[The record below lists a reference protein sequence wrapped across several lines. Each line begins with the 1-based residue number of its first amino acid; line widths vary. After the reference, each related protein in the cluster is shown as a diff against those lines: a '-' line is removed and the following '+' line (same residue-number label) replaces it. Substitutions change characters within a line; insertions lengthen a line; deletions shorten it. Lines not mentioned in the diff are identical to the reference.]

1 MVLVGMTTTH
11 VMCKHSLFI
20 FQTHPTQP
28 LFNKLFVNN
37 LVCLNMLG
45 PRVAYNLVFIIHF
58 AVNLDAVVSDVML
71 SADNIALNGCLG
83 CIYPGVNELCFHF

>member
-83 CIYPGVNELCFHF
+83 CIYLGGQ